1 MTITWFCVEHE
12 SRFQGMEERVV
23 LLVINSSDSDG
34 EYVLLVP
41 VILGSRVLEVL
52 VSSWGYCHQD
62 SQSESY

>member
-1 MTITWFCVEHE
+1 
-12 SRFQGMEERVV
+12 MEERVV

-41 VILGSRVLEVL
+41 AILGSRVLEVL
-52 VSSWGYCHQD
+52 VSRWGYCHQE